1 MRAGR
6 GLELRIEGPRRIVGS
21 RYTLGLMRRLA
32 AACVTLFSTAIAL
45 PAQQTGSLSGRVFEP
60 AGSVLPGVT
69 VTAVGEGRHTGVTQS
84 GGDYRIENLPTGTYT
99 VTATIPG
106 FQAATNTIEIRPG
119 ENTTLEF
126 VLRLGCLG
134 ELDPPL
140 WVVYPF
146 AETLTMVDAVAYV
159 RIRSVGDRERVLVE
173 TSCWFIRQVV
183 ADVIDMIDP
192 QGTSPEIGTLRLNAG
207 GWERS
212 LAPGDEVIMFLRRG
226 PGSVYAEVET
236 SRLAVRDGRVDRV
249 PVDAPQMRD
258 GDAVQTVLNAIR
270 EAVRRNLARP

>member
-1 MRAGR
+1 MNDGCVCAGIR
-6 GLELRIEGPRRIVGS
+6 
-21 RYTLGLMRRLA
+21 T
-32 AACVTLFSTAIAL
+32 
-45 PAQQTGSLSGRVFEP
+45 
-60 AGSVLPGVT
+60 
-69 VTAVGEGRHTGVTQS
+69 
-84 GGDYRIENLPTGTYT
+84 GGDYRIENLPTGTYR
-99 VTATIPG
+99 VTAEIPG
-106 FQAATNTIEIRPG
+106 FQAATTNTIEIRPG

-126 VLRLGCLG
+126 VLRLGCRG

-146 AETLTMVDAVAYV
+146 AETLAMVEVVAYV

-226 PGSVYAEVET
+226 TGSVYAEVET
-236 SRLAVRDGRVDRV
+236 SRLAVHDGRVDRV
-249 PVDAPQMRD
+249 PVDAPRMRD
-258 GDAVQTVLNAIR
+258 GDAVHTVLNAIR
-270 EAVRRNLARP
+270 ETVRRNLARP